1 MATERQIAA
10 NRRNAAKSTGPRSR
24 AGKKRARNNATRHG
38 LSVSLISSA
47 AVAKQVEQLSRKIA
61 GKSKNAI
68 IREYARDAAYAE
80 IDLAKVRRVKVALI
94 EQMSARGSLEAPELF
109 HSIREVNRFLS
120 SLGRGKTPILPERED
135 PSATMPSQEPERT
148 AEAIRRALP
157 ELVKLG
163 RYESRAAVRRDK
175 AVQQIIKSRNTII
188 KQAKGVPSFRVSPNE
203 PNFL

>member
-1 MATERQIAA
+1 LTVTTERQIAA

-24 AGKKRARNNATRHG
+24 AGKKRARNNAARHG
-38 LSVSLISSA
+38 LTMGLISNA

-68 IREYARDAAYAE
+68 ILEYARDAAYAE
-80 IDLAKVRRVKVALI
+80 IDLARVRRVKVALI

-120 SLGRGKTPILPERED
+120 SLERGKTPIIPERED
-135 PSATMPSQEPERT
+135 LSATMPSQEPERT

-163 RYESRAAVRRDK
+163 RYESRAAARRD
-175 AVQQIIKSRNTII
+175 
-188 KQAKGVPSFRVSPNE
+188 QAIREITKRRIENKH
-203 PNFL
+203 NLK